1 MPDQN
6 RSIGQLSK
14 LSGVKSTTIRYY
26 ESIKLLQE
34 PGRTSGGQRVYDEAS
49 SNRLLFI
56 RQCRDLGF
64 PIEAI
69 RELID
74 LQMTPNA
81 DCLKVD
87 RVARHHLGEVDKR
100 LKQLRAL
107 KKELKEMIVS
117 CAGGEVA
124 SCAIMESITKPAHAS
139 AKISKKKIIS

>member
-1 MPDQN
+1 MPGQN

-14 LSGVKSTTIRYY
+14 LSGVKITTIRYY
-26 ESIKLLQE
+26 ESIELLAE

-56 RQCRDLGF
+56 RQCRNLGF

-69 RELID
+69 RELIN

-81 DCLKVD
+81 DCVEVD
-87 RVARHHLGEVDKR
+87 RVARHHLGEVEKR

-107 KKELKEMIVS
+107 KKELKGMIVS
-117 CAGGEVA
+117 CAGGQVA
-124 SCAIMESITKPAHAS
+124 SCTIMESINKPARS
-139 AKISKKKIIS
+139 SV